1 MRRDAQRRRARATGQ
16 LTHDAFRS
24 PYDNTMTAS
33 LNPVPTR
40 DDAPLQIRSITAW
53 GLIKPYWVSEEW
65 KIAWTLLL
73 AIVAMNLTLVGFSVW
88 FNQWYAKFYN
98 ALQAKDLTQFSHLL
112 LQFTLLAFV
121 FVALA
126 VYRVYLRQMLEF
138 RWRQWLTHR
147 FLRAWLGERAFYR
160 IERDRLADNPDQRI
174 TDDLQSFATNTLSLS
189 LGFLSNIV
197 TLFSFVTIL
206 WAVAGPLTV
215 KLSGAT
221 WTIPGYMVWAACIY
235 AICGSYLIYRVGH
248 PLVSITYQQQ
258 RVEADFRFGL
268 IRVRENAEQ
277 IAFYDGMNT
286 ENANARN
293 IFARIRDN
301 WWLIMKYTR
310 RLNFASNFY
319 GQASLIFPLVL
330 AAPRYFAGAFAFG
343 VLMQIQNAFN
353 TVSESFSWF
362 INNYSSLVDWRATVN
377 RLREFSR
384 VIESTHM
391 GETLSPATEHGGINL
406 HYVDADTLVTHDLRL
421 ALPNGTPLA
430 DIADIEVKPGAR
442 WLVRGPSGCG
452 KSTLLRAFAGLWP
465 FGDGAIDA
473 PVGARSMFVPQ
484 QGYLPIGTLKAALA
498 YPSAADTFTED
509 ACRDVLRTC
518 RLEGYVQR
526 LAESAH
532 WTRVLSPGEQQ
543 RLACARVLLHKPD
556 FLFLDEATSALDT
569 ENEAN
574 VYRLLME
581 RLPNTAIISV
591 AHRESLLGLHEHV
604 LDIAR
609 VEERA
614 VA

>member
-1 MRRDAQRRRARATGQ
+1 
-16 LTHDAFRS
+16 
-24 PYDNTMTAS
+24 
-33 LNPVPTR
+33 
-40 DDAPLQIRSITAW
+40 
-53 GLIKPYWVSEEW
+53 VSEEW
-65 KIAWTLLL
+65 KLAWALLV
-73 AIVAMNLTLVGFSVW
+73 AIVAMNLILVGFNVW

-98 ALQAKDLTQFSHLL
+98 ALQTKDMPQFAHLL

-147 FLRAWLGERAFYR
+147 FLHAWLGDRAFYR

-174 TDDLQSFATNTLSLS
+174 SDDLQSFATNTLSLS

-206 WAVAGPLTV
+206 WTVAGPLTL
-215 KLSGAT
+215 KLGGAN
-221 WTIPGYMVWAACIY
+221 WTIHGYMVWAACLY
-235 AICGSYLIYRVGH
+235 AIGGSYLIYRVGH

-277 IAFYDGMNT
+277 IAFYDGMRT
-286 ENANARN
+286 ENAAAQGV
-293 IFARIRDN
+293 FARIRDN

-319 GQASLIFPLVL
+319 GQAALIFPLVL

-353 TVSESFSWF
+353 TVSDSFSWF
-362 INNYSSLVDWRATVN
+362 INNYSSLVEWRATVN
-377 RLREFSR
+377 RLREFAR
-384 VIESTHM
+384 VVQSTHLR
-391 GETLSPATEHGGINL
+391 ESVSPATEHGGINL
-406 HYVDADTLVTHDLRL
+406 HYVDADSLATHELRL

-430 DIADIEVKPGAR
+430 EIADVTVQPGAR
-442 WLVRGPSGCG
+442 WLVRGPSGSG

-465 FGDGAIDA
+465 FGDGSIDA
-473 PVGARSMFVPQ
+473 PVGAHTMFVPQ
-484 QGYLPIGTLKAALA
+484 QSYLPIGALKAALA
-498 YPSAADTFTED
+498 YPSAADAFSEE
-509 ACRDVLRTC
+509 ACREVLRAC
-518 RLEGYVQR
+518 RLETYGDR
-526 LAESAH
+526 LTETAH

-543 RLACARVLLHKPD
+543 RLACARILLHKPD
-556 FLFLDEATSALDT
+556 FLFLDEATSALDPA
-569 ENEAN
+569 NEAN

-581 RLPNTAIISV
+581 RLPNMAIVSV
-591 AHRESLLGLHEHV
+591 AHRESLVALHEHV

-609 VEERA
+609 IDERA